1 MQELNGKVAMV
12 TGGATGIGAA
22 AVERLALLGA
32 DVACC
37 YNKSRASAQAL
48 AARLEASG
56 QRILLVRMDVTDS
69 RQVQAGV
76 DSVAAHFGRPV
87 TILVNNA
94 GDNIRPAPLDEMEEA
109 TWDLVVAINL
119 RGTFLCSKSCI
130 PGMKSAG
137 RGRIINV
144 SSISSHTGGGP
155 GSAHYVASKGGV
167 DALTRSMAK
176 ELAPYAIT
184 VNAIAPG
191 VIYTPL
197 HERTNTPEALEKLR
211 QAIPL
216 GRLGRPEDVAGCVA
230 FLASEDAAYITGEI
244 IAVNGGLRM
253 D

>member
-1 MQELNGKVAMV
+1 MGDLSGKVAMV

-22 AVERLALLGA
+22 TVERLALQRA

-37 YNKSRASAQAL
+37 YNKSRKGAEAL

-56 QRILLVRMDVTDS
+56 KHILLVRMDVTDS
-69 RQVQAGV
+69 GQVQRGV
-76 DSVAAHFGRPV
+76 DNIASHFSKPV

-94 GDNIRPAPLDEMEEA
+94 GGIVGPAPLDQMEEA
-109 TWDLVVAINL
+109 TWDLVIAINL

-130 PGMKSAG
+130 PGMKSSG
-137 RGRIINV
+137 WGRIINV

-197 HERTNTPEALEKLR
+197 HERTNTPETLEKLR

-216 GRLGRPEDVAGCVA
+216 GRLGQPEDVAGCVA
-230 FLASEDAAYITGEI
+230 FLVSDDAAYITGEI

>member
-1 MQELNGKVAMV
+1 MTDLTGKVAMI

-22 AVERLALLGA
+22 TVERLALRGA

-37 YNKSRASAQAL
+37 YNKSRKGAEAL
-48 AARLEASG
+48 AARLETSG
-56 QRILLVRMDVTDS
+56 RSILLVRMDVTDG
-69 RQVQAGV
+69 RQVQRGV
-76 DSVAAHFGRPV
+76 DRIAAHFGRPV
-87 TILVNNA
+87 SILVNNA
-94 GDNIRPAPLDEMEEA
+94 GDNIRPAPLDQMDEA
-109 TWDLVVAINL
+109 TWDLVIAINL
-119 RGTFLCSKSCI
+119 RGTFLCARSCI
-130 PGMKSAG
+130 PGMKSAAW
-137 RGRIINV
+137 GRIINI

-176 ELAPYAIT
+176 ELAPHAIT

-216 GRLGRPEDVAGCVA
+216 GRLGQPDDVAGCIA
-230 FLASEDAAYITGEI
+230 FLASDDAAYITGEI
-244 IAVNGGLRM
+244 IAINGGLRM